1 MNNGTIKK
9 VGIVGIVVLVLG
21 AMGVGV
27 YFGIQNAKKSIIPG
41 GQSSGSSGSFPVSLG
56 GGTNNSGAM
65 SGAQGGQL
73 NQSGSSVATIDQNQ
87 KNSLF
92 QLTTNPAIGFWVASS
107 SSSSQSGIVHAA
119 VYYLNPDGDVVQVQD
134 VGREQVITG
143 SSLGTP
149 VDLWHS
155 PNGLYAVALYNSGA
169 YALFSVQTKA
179 WQALP
184 GGLTGVAFS
193 PDSTKLAMLKEEN
206 GQTTIS
212 SMNLT
217 AARRTIATIM
227 KLNIV
232 DVAVAW
238 PTANRLFIISR
249 PASGVDGQAWYINPQ
264 TKSLTYFAHGNG
276 LQMVFDAARPYYSA
290 EFIVGENQTATKV
303 VFVDDGGN
311 VVDSLQA
318 STLADKCVF
327 SSDGSH
333 FICGVPREN
342 DKGSA
347 INLLD
352 DYLQRGVYFHD
363 SLYDFSGS
371 QFSVIAPLLTA
382 PDVYL
387 DVVHPQIIGSQLFF
401 MNRLDHTLY
410 LYNLSTP

>member
-9 VGIVGIVVLVLG
+9 VSTIAIVVLVLAAIG
-21 AMGVGV
+21 IGV

-41 GQSSGSSGSFPVSLG
+41 GQSSEGSGSFPVSSG
-56 GGTNNSGAM
+56 GGGGFGSVA
-65 SGAQGGQL
+65 GGQGEQPS
-73 NQSGSSVATIDQNQ
+73 QSGSSGGVADQNQ
-87 KNSLF
+87 KSNLF
-92 QLTTNPAIGFWVASS
+92 QLTTNPAIGFWTASS
-107 SSSSQSGIVHAA
+107 SSSSPSGIMHAA
-119 VYYLNPDGDVVQVQD
+119 VYYLNPNGDVVQVQD
-134 VGREQVITG
+134 VGKEQVITG

-155 PNGLYAVALYNSGA
+155 SNGLYAVALYNSGA

-179 WQALP
+179 WQPLP
-184 GGLTGVAFS
+184 GGLTGIAFS

-212 SMNLT
+212 IMNLAT
-217 AARRTIATIM
+217 ARRTISTIM
-227 KLNIV
+227 TFNVV

-238 PTANRLFIISR
+238 PVANRLFIISH

-276 LQMVFDAARPYYSA
+276 LQMVFDPVRPYYSA
-290 EFIVGENQTATKV
+290 EFVVSENKTATKV
-303 VFVDDGGN
+303 VFVDDAGN
-311 VVDSLQA
+311 VVDSVQV
-318 STLADKCVF
+318 STLADKCTF
-327 SSDGSH
+327 SPDGSH

-342 DKGSA
+342 DKGA
-347 INLLD
+347 DINLLD

-371 QFSVIAPLLTA
+371 QFSVITPLLTA
-382 PDVYL
+382 SDVFL
-387 DVVHPQIIGSQLFF
+387 DVASPQIIGSQLFF

-410 LYNLSTP
+410 LYNLPTS